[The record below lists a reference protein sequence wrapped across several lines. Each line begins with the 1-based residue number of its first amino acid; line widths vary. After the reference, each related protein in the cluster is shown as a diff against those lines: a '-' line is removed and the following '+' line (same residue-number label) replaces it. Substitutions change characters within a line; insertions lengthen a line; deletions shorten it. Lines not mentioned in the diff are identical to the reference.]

1 MRPFRLRVVTALVLA
16 VLMLGSLA
24 SVANAGEIFSSR
36 FVLAPWNA
44 QPVPTSFPE
53 DPWPVQSVTPT
64 SFPEDPW
71 PAFTNAFPE
80 DPWPNAN

>member
-24 SVANAGEIFSSR
+24 SVANAREIPSSR
-36 FVLAPWNA
+36 FVLDPWGD

-53 DPWPVQSVTPT
+53 DPWPGQSVTPT

-71 PAFTNAFPE
+71 PAFINAFPE